1 MAGRPTE
8 TLHRWV
14 PRLTLSKFTWNRL
27 VPPLKTEAPAWR
39 PSAVAGRQ
47 THASLGSGWE
57 ELWVPAVTSREPLPH
72 LGAAHPG
79 RVWRRADW
87 LGALW
92 APTCGVGPSGSLL
105 THSGRAHSA
114 RVGCD
119 VTKLDYFKGTALDVG
134 GCQRLVPYLCSPNSL
149 CASPGS
155 NPNPGHPPPPPNPGS
170 KGVLG
175 GSVSNFCFAARI
187 SNARSF
193 SNPPRAVSRGCSQ
206 LCDPEIVSVGAVL
219 GEAWRVRG
227 ASQTLAPYAVRA
239 LSSLRSRALTACKV
253 GGREAPPSD
262 ALRGPPR
269 GGGRAAALRLAAG
282 GDLGPALSAGLP
294 ASKVLCTK
302 APPRCFNAD
311 DFFFKSLLI

>member
-79 RVWRRADW
+79 PGRVWRRADW

-92 APTCGVGPSGSLL
+92 APTCGVGPTASVL
-105 THSGRAHSA
+105 THSGPAHSA
-114 RVGCD
+114 CVGCD

-155 NPNPGHPPPPPNPGS
+155 NQCRRPRVARGETCAEVAMLPPGRC
-170 KGVLG
+170 G
-175 GSVSNFCFAARI
+175 GA
-187 SNARSF
+187 
-193 SNPPRAVSRGCSQ
+193 
-206 LCDPEIVSVGAVL
+206 
-219 GEAWRVRG
+219 
-227 ASQTLAPYAVRA
+227 
-239 LSSLRSRALTACKV
+239 
-253 GGREAPPSD
+253 
-262 ALRGPPR
+262 
-269 GGGRAAALRLAAG
+269 AAALHAR
-282 GDLGPALSAGLP
+282 PA
-294 ASKVLCTK
+294 
-302 APPRCFNAD
+302 PRGA
-311 DFFFKSLLI
+311 